1 MAKIVFNAKS
11 EEGVLGKIDFIVSKK
26 DPSKNASMT
35 FRYVRPSPEIFTDA
49 SGRVLK
55 NQCVFPAILEYED
68 RNGKKIEKIHFM
80 VDRGLKTAC
89 FFSEKES
96 GGLLQ
101 SLFKDSVVD
110 ISYEMAERMLE
121 KQAELTTKDY
131 LSALNEEVKRRIP
144 EIQSFVLVRFAK
156 SEKAEAQGSAFKEP
170 VEFIDFLKSVEEEFK
185 DGRFVVL
192 PYRLEGDK
200 DFFMEVVWSLTE
212 KSPSTYHYLK
222 LEDVVSCYLSDEN
235 IRHLHTVVRVQFELD
250 PTFFHDR
257 KIEDL
262 QEYGIERYY
271 LTKEDVKFL
280 ISQFKQVVESEEKIA
295 RKTIEKVEKEV
306 ENFEN
311 VLSRMGTEGKRVT
324 TSMNI

>member
-1 MAKIVFNAKS
+1 MAKIVFNARSK
-11 EEGVLGKIDFIVSKK
+11 EGVLGKIDFIVSEK

-35 FRYVRPSPEIFTDA
+35 FKYVRPSPEIFTDA

-55 NQCVFPAILEYED
+55 NQCVFPAVLEYED
-68 RNGKKIEKIHFM
+68 RNGKKTEKIHFM

-89 FFSEKES
+89 LFSEKES
-96 GGLLQ
+96 GGLLR
-101 SLFKDSVVD
+101 SLFRDSVVD
-110 ISYEMAERMLE
+110 VSYEMAERMLE
-121 KQAELTTKDY
+121 KQAELTTEDY
-131 LSALNEEVKRRIP
+131 LKALNEEVERRIP
-144 EIQSFVLVRFAK
+144 EIRTFVLVRFTGSK
-156 SEKAEAQGSAFKEP
+156 KAEVHDSAFREP
-170 VEFIDFLKSVEEEFK
+170 VEFVDFLKSVEEEFRE
-185 DGRFVVL
+185 GRFVLL

-222 LEDVVSCYLSDEN
+222 LEDVVSCYLSNEN
-235 IRHLHTVVRVQFELD
+235 VKHLHAIVRVLFELD

-262 QEYGIERYY
+262 QEYEVERYY

-280 ISQFKQVVESEEKIA
+280 ISQFRQVVESEERIT
-295 RKTIEKVEKEV
+295 RKTIEKVEKEA

-311 VLSRMGTEGKRVT
+311 VLSKMEMERKRIT
-324 TSMNI
+324 TSMSV